1 MQYGYKIGG
10 FASQAKFDEAEW
22 FIDLLM
28 KKKFVKG
35 HADFSEDGSR
45 TQEWVRSDDSGEQ
58 KIVLVKNITESAG
71 IVFSDCELK
80 WLKFGGKLLYL
91 RDIIP
96 MLLFALMFWKLVPML
111 SVKYNVVNNYLANG
125 FFMSMICGCCASII
139 CLAADLLIRIRRDH
153 VRSLFVR
160 LGGVFSTLQV
170 LYFFIKPVFISHDSF
185 FTFFGKVF
193 YKGSGALIITIIFLW
208 IASKFRKD

>member
-58 KIVLVKNITESAG
+58 KIVLIKNITESAV

-96 MLLFALMFWKLVPML
+96 MLLFALMFWKLVPFV
-111 SVKYNVVNNYLANG
+111 SAKYRIVDNYLANG
-125 FFMSMICGCCASII
+125 FFMSVICGLGGAIV
-139 CLAADLLIRIRRDH
+139 CLIANLLIRIRRDP

-160 LGGVFSTLQV
+160 LGGVFSILQV
-170 LYFFIKPVFISHDSF
+170 LYFFIKPVFITHAPFSS
-185 FTFFGKVF
+185 FFGKVF
-193 YKGSGALIITIIFLW
+193 YNGPGALLIAMIFLW
-208 IASKFRKD
+208 VASKFKKD